1 MFRLFEKGLGN
12 AAAVYYNER
21 KKEEFFMTV
30 TVDSASCI
38 GCSMCAYAAP
48 GIFRMEGRVS
58 TVLPRPDETQ
68 FERAAG
74 AANRCPVNAIKISK

>member
-1 MFRLFEKGLGN
+1 
-12 AAAVYYNER
+12 
-21 KKEEFFMTV
+21 MTV

-48 GIFRMEGRVS
+48 GIFHMEGRVS
-58 TVLPRPDETQ
+58 TVLPQPDETQ

-74 AANRCPVNAIKISK
+74 AANRCPVNAIKISKET